1 MIIKNQHILIN
12 KLDIVDGQHDVHTY
26 LLCHDC
32 LKVSQI
38 DFTERFNGCVTKRCP
53 NCGCESD
60 TVFNQLLRYGGVIRK
75 VIDAPQYI
83 LFDKNDNMVDGF
95 DIEQKCSIKPIVNGE
110 LSDAFDVTS
119 GRDMTQF
126 DLYIDN
132 HDTMES
138 CWMDNDDYNFNT
150 EHVYTFNVSFLN
162 TQFIESCRRDSDK
175 QFRLDITYA
184 TNGHLCV
191 SEHNV
196 WLFLERQKQIVTIPK
211 QLINLNST
219 KVHVYQMITKH
230 QYRFNTTIDQI
241 DTLDLDNYVDF
252 INEVN
257 HTIDEQSKQLLT
269 KTDLYQYEYEQIN
282 KLTSRNLAIVA
293 IYPNMYY
300 LWKLTGFQIEP
311 VQIWDMFNYMKH
323 KRHYLKKEMS
333 ERIFIKRYFDIDL
346 SKKEKQLIHDY
357 PELLYLYNSFLQ
369 HIKHANYR
377 LDLLQKINHTFK
389 FDDSFGYFDSLKQ
402 MVRFFKYYFKTYF
415 FKDKFDDQLDIFL
428 YKLFSKSIDQYRD
441 NTLIVAIND
450 SQDLMRDIYY
460 QLEIFVNNNVIDD
473 GQFILD
479 KFLNSKQTVQ
489 HFENDLIEYILEHH
503 LLDTASSYEY
513 MYSDKVRHRY
523 NQTIDGW
530 TFKLAT
536 SFAYLHYL
544 SVVMHNCV
552 GTSDVYHNQIV
563 DDVAYI
569 VHAFKHD
576 QHMCILLDDTVGVLE
591 ALTKYNDDIDVLGP
605 EAKGVLV
612 KYENSIK

>member
-26 LLCHDC
+26 LLCHGC

-38 DFTERFNGCVTKRCP
+38 NFTERFNGSVTKRCP
-53 NCGCESD
+53 QCGCASD
-60 TVFNQLLRYGGVIRK
+60 AVFNQLLRSGGVIKK

-150 EHVYTFNVSFLN
+150 DHVYTFNVSFLN

-241 DTLDLDNYVDF
+241 DTLGLDNYADF
-252 INEVN
+252 VNEVN
-257 HTIDEQSKQLLT
+257 YAIDEQSKQLLN
-269 KTDLYQYEYEQIN
+269 KTHLYQYEYEQIN

-300 LWKLTGFQIEP
+300 LWKLTGFRIEP

-333 ERIFIKRYFDIDL
+333 ERVFIKQYFDIDL

-357 PELLYLYNSFLQ
+357 PHLIYVYNNCIQ
-369 HIKHANYR
+369 YIKQANYR

-389 FDDSFGYFDSLKQ
+389 FDDSFGYFNSLKQ
-402 MVRFFKYYFKTYF
+402 IVRFVKYYFKTYF
-415 FKDKFDDQLDIFL
+415 FKDEFDDQLDIFL
-428 YKLFSKSIDQYRD
+428 YKLFSESIDQNQD
-441 NTLIVAIND
+441 DTLNAAINH
-450 SQDLMRDIYY
+450 SQRLMSDIYY
-460 QLEIFVNNNVIDD
+460 QLEIFVNNNVID
-473 GQFILD
+473 GGRLILD
-479 KFLNSKQTVQ
+479 KFLNTKQTIQ

-513 MYSDKVRHRY
+513 TYSDEVKGKY
-523 NQTIDGW
+523 NRMVDGW

-536 SFAYLHYL
+536 SFDYLRYL
-544 SVVMHNCV
+544 SMVMHNCV
-552 GTSDVYHNQIV
+552 GASNAYHDHIV
-563 DDVAYI
+563 DDSAYI
-569 VHAFKHD
+569 VHAFKYN
-576 QHMCILLDDTVGVLE
+576 QHMCICIDDTVGILE
-591 ALTKYNDDIDVLGP
+591 ALTKYNDDIDVLGS
-605 EAKGVLV
+605 EAERVLV